1 MAAVSPSKLLCNNI
15 CNLGSC
21 TATNDVHG
29 CDDLLDHLVGAGEE
43 GFGNG
48 EADRFRGFDV
58 DDELELGRLLDRQV
72 GCLLAFEN
80 SAGIDADLTERVG
93 NAAESGQARV
103 RMRIMK
109 VS

>member
-1 MAAVSPSKLLCNNI
+1 VAAQHRLDRTSLRLAHS
-15 CNLGSC
+15 
-21 TATNDVHG
+21 
-29 CDDLLDHLVGAGEE
+29 LDHLVGDG
-43 GFGNG
+43 GFGG
-48 EADRFRGFDV
+48 LEV
-58 DDELELGRLLDRQV
+58 DEQLDLCRQLDWQV

-93 NAAESGQARV
+93 KAAESGQARV